1 MEGRVG
7 AKGGGRGDSEK
18 KGEGSLPVVL
28 VLRPDADLYSGAEK
42 QGGWQTDDL
51 ARVPARKRTMYCT
64 VHKEENAST
73 PYIFPGRPPY
83 RSIFLDVLFTKAVIT
98 QVRSTYIP
106 VLYM

>member
-28 VLRPDADLYSGAEK
+28 VLRPDADLYTGAEK

-51 ARVPARKRTMYCT
+51 LRVPARKRTT
-64 VHKEENAST
+64 VHIEEYSST